1 MSSPTGY
8 SIAWT
13 LARDSRA
20 ASSTLA
26 QAFQSL
32 VRQLLG
38 ADDEELS
45 RWRNAL
51 LEALGPNGQLMV
63 NLIPELALIIG
74 EQPPL
79 PDLPPQDRQAR
90 FQLVFRRLLGVF
102 AQPQHPLVLF
112 LDDLQ
117 WLDAA
122 TLELIAY
129 LVTEPE
135 VRHLM
140 LVGAY
145 RDNEVNSAHPLM
157 RKLEAI
163 RQAGAIVE
171 EVILAPL
178 TGEDLRQLMADA
190 LHCELEQ

>member
-1 MSSPTGY
+1 VT
-8 SIAWT
+8 
-13 LARDSRA
+13 
-20 ASSTLA
+20 
-26 QAFQSL
+26 
-32 VRQLLG
+32 
-38 ADDEELS
+38 ELS
-45 RWRNAL
+45 AYVLTKLREGEFTLYRGLGDGVAS
-51 LEALGPNGQLMV
+51 GPNGQLMV

-102 AQPQHPLVLF
+102 ARPEHPLVLF

-122 TLELIAY
+122 TLELIAH
-129 LVTEPE
+129 LITEPE

-145 RDNEVNSAHPLM
+145 RGNEVDSSHPLM
-157 RKLEAI
+157 RTLEML
-163 RQAGAIVE
+163 RKAGARVE
-171 EVILAPL
+171 EIVVAPL
-178 TGEDLRQLMADA
+178 EPDDVETAGASAGQATATLKGSGRAA
-190 LHCELEQ
+190 RFW